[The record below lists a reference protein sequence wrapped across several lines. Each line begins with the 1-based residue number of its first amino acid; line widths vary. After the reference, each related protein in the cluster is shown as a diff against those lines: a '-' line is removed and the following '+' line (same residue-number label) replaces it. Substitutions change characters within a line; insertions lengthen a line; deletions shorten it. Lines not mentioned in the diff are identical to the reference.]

1 MKKGYIYWIIIV
13 PLLLILVICG
23 IVIKDFTYNPYG
35 YPDAAWQP
43 EQGSFFIDPKTILM
57 SLENGETDVFTPNL
71 GQVDGEVP
79 DVVFE
84 GAINWKPSEFM
95 MITEALNRKVWKDNL
110 DDWQLYDMV
119 FFMDCQDNPGGFER
133 GFMTYFKTIS
143 YASGE
148 KVYTV
153 RDFSIMPRN
162 TYVEWGGG
170 ADYPRTLF
178 GWKSIDLDKLRV
190 DAMDAL
196 GIAEENGGK
205 NYRLK
210 SNNEC
215 RITLSLM
222 PEMYKNWDVTYSIEN
237 SPEFSIT
244 IDPFTGEIKSIWSS
258 DSD

>member
-1 MKKGYIYWIIIV
+1 MRKKSELWIIIV
-13 PLLLILVICG
+13 SIVLLLAICG
-23 IVIKDFTYNPYG
+23 FYFSIFNDNPYYD
-35 YPDAAWQP
+35 YPNASMQP
-43 EQGSFFIDPKTILM
+43 EQGSFLIDPKTILE

-71 GQVDGEVP
+71 GQVDGELP

-84 GAINWKPSEFM
+84 GAINWKPSDFM

-110 DDWQLYDMV
+110 DDWQLYNMV

-133 GFMTYFKTIS
+133 GFMTYFRGFLA
-143 YASGE
+143 YE
-148 KVYTV
+148 V

-162 TYVEWGGG
+162 TYVGWGGG
-170 ADYPRTLF
+170 ADYPRPLF
-178 GWKSIDLDKLRV
+178 GWKSIDLDKLGV

-196 GIAEENGGK
+196 VIAEGNGGK

-222 PEMYKNWDVTYSIEN
+222 PEMYKNWDVTYLIDN
-237 SPEFSIT
+237 SPEFSVT
-244 IDPFTGEIKSIWSS
+244 IDPFTGEIKSMWSS